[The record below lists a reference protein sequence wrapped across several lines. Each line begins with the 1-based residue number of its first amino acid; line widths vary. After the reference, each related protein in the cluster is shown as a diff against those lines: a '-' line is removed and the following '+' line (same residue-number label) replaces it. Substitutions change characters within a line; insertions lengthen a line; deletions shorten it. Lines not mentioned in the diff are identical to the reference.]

1 MSDNELIFKHFLIN
15 PRLLN
20 VAFFIGQ
27 IRCERE
33 ESEGIMW
40 NTTLAGTTK
49 HEPCPAN
56 QKG

>member
-1 MSDNELIFKHFLIN
+1 MLH
-15 PRLLN
+15 
-20 VAFFIGQ
+20 FFIGQ

-40 NTTLAGTTK
+40 NTSFAGTTK
-49 HEPCPAN
+49 YEPCPAN

>member
-1 MSDNELIFKHFLIN
+1 MLH
-15 PRLLN
+15 
-20 VAFFIGQ
+20 FFIGQ

-40 NTTLAGTTK
+40 NTTLVGTTK